1 MNTRNT
7 ILSLAVALAFAGA
20 ASAQTTTTV
29 VEVAPVTPPVDTKM
43 ADPMTETS
51 VRALLTS
58 NGYTEINDVEF
69 KEGSWTA
76 DARSADGNHIE
87 VRIDSATGKIYPDT
101 PVATITKDEII
112 IKLQAAGYTN
122 VHDVDME
129 GGVWKAEANDSDG
142 NDVEVKLDPDDGHII
157 GSEKDTVGA
166 SKPVK

>member
-1 MNTRNT
+1 MNTRNS

-20 ASAQTTTTV
+20 ASAHD
-29 VEVAPVTPPVDTKM
+29 VACVPAAVTPPVDTKM
-43 ADPMTETS
+43 ADPMTETN

-101 PVATITKDEII
+101 PVSTLTRDQII
-112 IKLQAAGYTN
+112 IKMQAAGYTN
-122 VHDVDME
+122 VHDVDLE

-157 GSEKDTVGA
+157 GSEKDTIGA

>member
-20 ASAQTTTTV
+20 ASAHVTTCV
-29 VEVAPVTPPVDTKM
+29 PAPVTPAVNSKM

-51 VRALLTS
+51 VRALLTG

-87 VRIDSATGKIYPDT
+87 VRIDSATGKIYPDV
-101 PVATITKDEII
+101 PVSTITRDQII
-112 IKLQAAGYTN
+112 IKMQAAGYTN

-142 NDVEVKLDPDDGHII
+142 NDVEVKLDPNDGHII
-157 GSEKDTVGA
+157 GSEKDAIGA